1 MSYNPSK
8 QGLCPSQQGL
18 GPPPSSLGEYNQVL
32 PGLAD
37 RIATLVEE
45 EAKHRRET
53 ETRIIKLSFFRSFA
67 GLIAG
72 FLFALFSMGIAV
84 WLIQNE
90 QYIGGTLLV
99 TCNVVGLTTVFVV
112 GKNGEK

>member
-1 MSYNPSK
+1 MSYNLSK
-8 QGLCPSQQGL
+8 QGLYLSLQGL
-18 GPPPSSLGEYNQVL
+18 GPLLLRLASITRFYRGL
-32 PGLAD
+32 PD

-45 EAKHRRET
+45 EARHRRET
-53 ETRIIKLSFFRSFA
+53 ETRIIRLSFFRSFA